1 MNENV
6 FVYWVWTTV
15 KLNLSSYVTSTFD
28 VSKRK
33 KYETVVV
40 NIPLLKQKYLKQ
52 NHVQDKRE
60 DKIAKFPQVT
70 VAVTIHFTIFKSVF
84 EDFESIYNKL
94 PQVTVSFY
102 ESFVI
107 SRFYR

>member
-6 FVYWVWTTV
+6 FVYWVRTTV

-40 NIPLLKQKYLKQ
+40 NTPLLKQTYLKQ

-84 EDFESIYNKL
+84 EGFESIYNKL

>member
-6 FVYWVWTTV
+6 FVYWVRTTV

-40 NIPLLKQKYLKQ
+40 NTPLLKQTYLKQ

-84 EDFESIYNKL
+84 EGFESIYNKL

-102 ESFVI
+102 EDFVI
-107 SRFYR
+107 SKFYR

>member
-1 MNENV
+1 MR
-6 FVYWVWTTV
+6 TTV

-40 NIPLLKQKYLKQ
+40 NTPLLKQTYLKQ

-84 EDFESIYNKL
+84 EGFESIYNKL

>member
-1 MNENV
+1 M
-6 FVYWVWTTV
+6 
-15 KLNLSSYVTSTFD
+15 
-28 VSKRK
+28 
-33 KYETVVV
+33 

-84 EDFESIYNKL
+84 EGFESIYKSYHKL
-94 PQVTVSFY
+94 LSVSMKVLLYQGFIDKKLVVFVVTCTLATYSIVTFMVTCS
-102 ESFVI
+102 SDL
-107 SRFYR
+107 R

>member
-40 NIPLLKQKYLKQ
+40 NTPLLKQTYLKQ

-84 EDFESIYNKL
+84 EGFESIYNKL